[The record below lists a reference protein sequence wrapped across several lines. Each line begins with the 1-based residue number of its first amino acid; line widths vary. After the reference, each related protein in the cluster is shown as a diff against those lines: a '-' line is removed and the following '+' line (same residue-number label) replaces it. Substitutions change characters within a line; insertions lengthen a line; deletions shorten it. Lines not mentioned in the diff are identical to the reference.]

1 LSITVRQ
8 TPLTEIESPCLASD
22 VTKGPR
28 TATTAESATRVG
40 EVDDLTQFPTM
51 R

>member
-22 VTKGPR
+22 VTRVPHGDDR
-28 TATTAESATRVG
+28 RVATRVG
-40 EVDDLTQFPTM
+40 EVDDPPSLHDA